1 MTDWSCTHNNQNT
14 RRYIKYEDWLFINKH
29 YIDNIIGRVLNEVHK
44 NSKKYKYQVNEEEL
58 INQLSEYLYETSS
71 TKYKRVQFI

>member
-1 MTDWSCTHNNQNT
+1 MDSFIPHNNQNT
-14 RRYIKYEDWLFINKH
+14 RKCIKYEDWLFINKH
-29 YIDNIIGRVLNEVHK
+29 YIDNVIGRILNEVHK
-44 NSKKYKYQVNEEEL
+44 NSKKYKYEVNEEEL